1 LPILL
6 ASFIVAVLCI
16 FAEPVYQVN
25 DDSFL
30 AMVGGGFGVAVR
42 PESHLLWSHIG
53 YGLILN
59 GLSGLV
65 GPNAHGWMTVF
76 SVWLSLLL
84 VIAAVLR
91 ASRRDF
97 RLFVL
102 LICLGCVYLSAVLSA
117 EFTVTSAV
125 LFVAGI
131 AMFIV
136 LAAEETPRSRT
147 WTAISILAIV
157 LGYLIRPD
165 SYLMGLAIIGPALI
179 FLCWRRSKFASS
191 ARLLAL
197 ILVSIAL
204 VGFATDKLAYLAS
217 PDWRSVP
224 QYFDLATNFTD
235 YNRVPWIPTA
245 PAYRQVGWSFDDYV
259 MFTHWY
265 TRYHIYS
272 LENVSL
278 LVKSLL
284 VSSSATAPARIID
297 WFHFAFTSWSLVPM
311 LCGQALVWLLLEKRR
326 RVLGL
331 LLILGECG
339 AISLAAYTG
348 RVPLGY
354 VWQAAADTTLVTLSA
369 LLITAPFA
377 GSSRWKRFGAI
388 LLGLL
393 GLFAGIL
400 FLSDHQRVRQ
410 DAAEY
415 RAWIAKNH
423 ELLKGKVTVWDV
435 GMMWEWLITP
445 TRIYPP
451 FPQLKVASID
461 DVNNMPIETAMLA
474 TLGIDDLAKELCTD
488 AEMRLI
494 SPYWLVEHLTGFCE
508 RHYGIRPVFKKAA
521 EWRYQAIYVLENPSS
536 SDAAH

>member
-1 LPILL
+1 
-6 ASFIVAVLCI
+6 
-16 FAEPVYQVN
+16 
-25 DDSFL
+25 
-30 AMVGGGFGVAVR
+30 MVGGGFGVAVR
-42 PESHLLWSHIG
+42 PESHLLWSHFG

-59 GLSGLV
+59 GLSTLV
-65 GPNAHGWMTVF
+65 GPNAHGWMMVY
-76 SVWLSLLL
+76 SIWLSLLL
-84 VIAAVLR
+84 ILATILR
-91 ASRRDF
+91 ASRYDF
-97 RLFVL
+97 GPFVL
-102 LICLGCVYLSAVLSA
+102 LICLGCIYLSAVLSA

-125 LFVAGI
+125 LFGAGI

-136 LAAEETPRSRT
+136 LAAEERPRSRT

-165 SYLMGLAIIGPALI
+165 SYVMGLVIVGPPLF

-197 ILVSIAL
+197 ILVSLAL
-204 VGFATDKLAYLAS
+204 VGLASDKLAYLAS

-224 QYFDLATNFTD
+224 RYFDLATNFTD

-265 TRYHIYS
+265 TRHPIYS

-284 VSSSATAPARIID
+284 VSSVASAPARIID
-297 WFHFAFTSWSLVPM
+297 WFHFALTSWTLLPM
-311 LCGQALVWLLLEKRR
+311 LCGQALACLLLERR
-326 RVLGL
+326 QRVLGL
-331 LLILGECG
+331 LLILGECT
-339 AISLAAYTG
+339 AVSIAACTG

-354 VWQAAADTTLVTLSA
+354 VWQAAADITLMSLCA
-369 LLITAPFA
+369 LLITAPFD
-377 GSSRWKRFGAI
+377 GSTRRKRFGAI
-388 LLGLL
+388 LIGLL
-393 GLFAGIL
+393 GLFAGIV

-415 RAWIAKNH
+415 RAWIAQNH

-461 DVNNMPIETAMLA
+461 DVNSMPIETAMLA
-474 TLGIDDLAKELCTD
+474 ALGIDDLAKELCTD

-494 SPYWLVEHLTGFCE
+494 CPYWLVEHLTGFCE

-521 EWRYQAIYVLENPSS
+521 EWRYQGIYVLQNPSS
-536 SDAAH
+536 LDAAR